1 MALSRLPLSFAQRA
15 FTNFYSHG
23 QGFAVVSLL
32 ALVPLLATVFVC
44 TGAALYAL
52 KRKSLAQSICVQQAA
67 RLQEDLKSP
76 LRKLLSMN
84 RRAEFLRGKRQT
96 ADNNLRAA
104 NASGYPPAIAAAQ
117 AAQLA
122 VILEQTEFHLR
133 QLALLAEANRI
144 RSVRGR
150 EIHER
155 AARVH
160 AIDVVSRTYFP
171 QALAVE
177 AKPPYDL
184 SPNYETVPGFE
195 LAQQQRFQYRLD
207 VLDLFPRSRK
217 VVTDLIQKIDC
228 SVTLVERSGDWEI
241 EILTARAL

>member
-1 MALSRLPLSFAQRA
+1 M
-15 FTNFYSHG
+15 
-23 QGFAVVSLL
+23 VSLL
-32 ALVPLLATVFVC
+32 ALAPLLATVFVC

-52 KRKSLAQSICVQQAA
+52 KRKALAQSICVQQAS
-67 RLQEDLKSP
+67 RLQEDLKAP
-76 LRKLLSMN
+76 LRKLLKMN
-84 RRAEFLRGKRQT
+84 PHAEFLRRKRQT

-117 AAQLA
+117 AADQA
-122 VILEQTEFHLR
+122 VILEQMEFRSR
-133 QLALLAEANRI
+133 QLALLAEAKRI

-160 AIDVVSRTYFP
+160 ATGVISRAYYP

-177 AKPPYDL
+177 PKPPYAL

-195 LAQQQRFQYRLD
+195 LAQQQRFNYRVD
-207 VLDLFPRSRK
+207 VLDRFPRFLEM
-217 VVTDLIQKIDC
+217 VTNSVQKIDC
-228 SVTLVERSGDWEI
+228 SVTLAERGGDWEL